1 MQGRKA
7 SAAPSFVLDA
17 TGMQELLDAAAAR
30 KQTGDAAPSVAKR
43 TGTGKAAAA
52 GSTRLRRAMEAD
64 FQGAGTAEG
73 RQRPGTALGLKRKVA
88 AMAAAPSVPGTTD
101 PAAWYV
107 ARDNNLH
114 PPGGFTRLV
123 SNPPQN
129 IHFVGP
135 TAYSSPPIVVTQT
148 PHLNQ
153 NSINLDSGDEVART
167 EKRILWTQE
176 EDVRLMS
183 AWLKNSTDPING
195 ADRRNEQYWG
205 DVVKT
210 YNMTTPKHRTR
221 NQKQAKD
228 RWHKSN
234 QTEENPI
241 DIEDENVHDLPRPM
255 GQKKAKKM
263 ALDSKKEGKSR
274 ESAIDVEQLEK
285 YSQLQSEVHA
295 NRLQVL
301 EVQQKLSSEKLEAS
315 RLNHLAALESK
326 EAKML
331 ETYNSLLLKDTG
343 GYSAEEKDEHL
354 VALRCLR
361 KRLFP
366 ED

>member
-1 MQGRKA
+1 MDPLDVQGRKA

-17 TGMQELLDAAAAR
+17 TKMQELLDAAAAR

-43 TGTGKAAAA
+43 TGMGKAATA
-52 GSTRLRRAMEAD
+52 GSTRLRHAMEAD

-73 RQRPGTALGLKRKVA
+73 RQRPGTALGLKRK
-88 AMAAAPSVPGTTD
+88 
-101 PAAWYV
+101 
-107 ARDNNLH
+107 
-114 PPGGFTRLV
+114 
-123 SNPPQN
+123 
-129 IHFVGP
+129 
-135 TAYSSPPIVVTQT
+135 
-148 PHLNQ
+148 
-153 NSINLDSGDEVART
+153 
-167 EKRILWTQE
+167 
-176 EDVRLMS
+176 MS

-228 RWHKSN
+228 RWHKINKWVDLFHSAWLKARRIYTSGHSD
-234 QTEENPI
+234 QTWIDKAHKFYEEDNK
-241 DIEDENVHDLPRPM
+241 NLNLGHFVLT
-255 GQKKAKKM
+255 
-263 ALDSKKEGKSR
+263 
-274 ESAIDVEQLEK
+274 DVW
-285 YSQLQSEVHA
+285 YASEVHA
-295 NRLQVL
+295 NCLQVL

-354 VALRCLR
+354 AALRCLR